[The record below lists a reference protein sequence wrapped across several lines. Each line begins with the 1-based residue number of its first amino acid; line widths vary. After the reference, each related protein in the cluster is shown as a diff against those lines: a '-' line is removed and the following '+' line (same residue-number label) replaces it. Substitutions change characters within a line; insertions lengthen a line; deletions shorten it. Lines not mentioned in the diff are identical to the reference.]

1 MNRGAGYGLE
11 IPVTY
16 KLVGVSQ
23 PVDWAQKNIETALE
37 VVNKKVEKCT
47 K

>member
-1 MNRGAGYGLE
+1 MNRGADYGLE
-11 IPVTY
+11 LPVTY
-16 KLVGVSQ
+16 KLVGVS
-23 PVDWAQKNIETALE
+23 VDWAQKNIEKALE